1 MAWIESHQALK
12 DHPKTRKLARL
23 LDVSVPTAIG
33 HLHCLWWW
41 ALDYAPDGDLSAL
54 EGVDIAA
61 GALWEGE
68 PEEFMFAMS
77 TAGFIDYPEQNHP
90 VIHDWMEYAGK
101 LVERRKANTER
112 KRQARLTDIPA
123 TSHGHPQ
130 DVLRTSEAT
139 EQYSTEPTVQT
150 VPNQERTPLP
160 SPEAKDSAL
169 LVPEWLTTF
178 SEVHQPTPEEIGR
191 LNNWAKDHTLE
202 ILVKTAREFVLGWP
216 DYHQQYPKRKPIRS
230 FQGWVRVAENGR
242 NASRSP
248 PPDQSVDPTEKYRQ
262 EAAKIAARRGEG

>member
-1 MAWIESHQALK
+1 MAWIESHQTLG
-12 DHPKTRKLARL
+12 DHPKTFKFARIL
-23 LDVSVPTAIG
+23 GVSRATAVG
-33 HLHCLWWW
+33 HLHYLWWW
-41 ALDYAPDGDLSAL
+41 ALEYAQDGDLGKFDPA
-54 EGVDIAA
+54 EVAIA
-61 GALWEGE
+61 GLWDGE
-68 PEEFMFAMS
+68 PQEFIDALIN
-77 TAGFIDYPEQNHP
+77 AGFLDPDST
-90 VIHDWMEYAGK
+90 IHDWMDYAGR
-101 LVERRKANTER
+101 LVQARKRKADGMR
-112 KRQARLTDIPA
+112 KKRDGTLPTHAVTN
-123 TSHGHPQ
+123 
-130 DVLRTSEAT
+130 RT
-139 EQYSTEPTVQT
+139 QPYPT
-150 VPNQERTPLP
+150 VPNQKRTPLP
-160 SPEAKDSAL
+160 SPEAKDSPL

-202 ILVKTAREFVLGWP
+202 ILTKTAREFVLGWP